1 MPHASLARFGGRI
14 LGILP
19 SLLGLL
25 VLTFVLG
32 RIMPSD
38 PVSTLVGDA
47 ADNDAVVAMRE
58 RLGLDRPLWEQFAI
72 YLGDLVRGDLGKAL
86 LTGNPV
92 AQDLLAAFPAT
103 AELATLAIVASVVIG
118 VPLGIAAAMDHGG
131 PVDLS
136 ARVIALVG
144 HSVPIFW
151 FGLVGLLVFYAY
163 LGWAGGSGRVD
174 LFYEG
179 QVPTVTGF
187 LLIDSLL
194 AGDADVFWSAL
205 RHGVLPASVLA
216 YASMAY
222 ITRMT
227 RSFTL
232 EQLGQDYVVAARAK
246 GCSALGVITR
256 HVLPNITVQLV
267 TVLAL
272 SYGSLLE
279 GAVLVE
285 TVFAWPGLGQYM
297 TSALMIGDINAILGC
312 TLLIGL
318 IFTLLNLLADLVYVA
333 VDPRTGEA
341 S

>member
-1 MPHASLARFGGRI
+1 MPLASLARFGGRL

-19 SLLGLL
+19 SLFGLL

-32 RIMPSD
+32 RIMPAD
-38 PVSTLVGDA
+38 PVSTLIGDA

-103 AELATLAIVASVVIG
+103 AELATLAIVASVVVG

-136 ARVIALVG
+136 ARVFALVG

-194 AGDADVFWSAL
+194 AGDAEAFWSAL

-333 VDPRTGEA
+333 VDPRTGDA